1 MNPQTPMKPLLTLAL
16 GVACGAAAMYLLD
29 PSAGR
34 RRRAYVR
41 DKTVAA
47 KRDAVAYANA
57 RTRYAAGQA
66 RGVVAGLRAYL
77 KDDETDDVRLAE
89 RVRAA
94 LGRLVRRPR
103 AVEVSVDGGHVRLT
117 GQVPDAERDAAVKG
131 VADVRGV
138 RTVVDD
144 CLSTTGRT
152 ESAMRDGGDAASA
165 P

>member
-1 MNPQTPMKPLLTLAL
+1 MKPLLSLAL
-16 GVACGAAAMYLLD
+16 GIACGAAAMYFLD

-41 DKTVAA
+41 DKTVATR
-47 KRDAVAYANA
+47 RDAVAYANA

-77 KDDETDDVRLAE
+77 KDDDTDDVRLAE

-94 LGRLVRRPR
+94 LGRLVSRPR
-103 AVEVSVDGGHVRLT
+103 MVDVSVDHGQVRLS
-117 GQVPDAERDAAVKG
+117 GQVPDAERQAAIKG
-131 VADVRGV
+131 IACVRGV

-144 CLSTTGRT
+144 CRSTPAAT
-152 ESAMRDGGDAASA
+152 ESAMRTGGDGSA

>member
-1 MNPQTPMKPLLTLAL
+1 MNPRSPTKPFLNLAL
-16 GVACGAAAMYLLD
+16 AVACGAAAMYFLD
-29 PSAGR
+29 PAAGR

-41 DKTVAA
+41 DKTVATR
-47 KRDAVAYANA
+47 RDAVAYANA

-94 LGRLVRRPR
+94 LGRLVSRPR
-103 AVEVSVDGGHVRLT
+103 AVEVSVDCGHVRLT
-117 GQVPDAERDAAVKG
+117 GHVPDAERHAAVKG

-138 RTVVDD
+138 RAVVDD
-144 CLSTTGRT
+144 CLSTPGCA
-152 ESAMRDGGDAASA
+152 ESAMHTGGDVGSAS
-165 P
+165 